1 VGPTTRQI
9 SSKVKKRNLSDGSVT
24 WPDIVEAIDIVFF
37 WITMIYTLLITLILG
52 VVAVN
57 GEDT

>member
-1 VGPTTRQI
+1 
-9 SSKVKKRNLSDGSVT
+9 VT

-57 GEDT
+57 GGNT